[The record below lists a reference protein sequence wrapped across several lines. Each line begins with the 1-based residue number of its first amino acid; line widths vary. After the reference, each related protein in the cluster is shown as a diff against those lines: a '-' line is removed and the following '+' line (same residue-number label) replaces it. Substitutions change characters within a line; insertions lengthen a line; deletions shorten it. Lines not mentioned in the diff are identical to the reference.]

1 MLEAGCERGAPDR
14 APEGGGRDPWRG
26 GELPEL
32 LAARP
37 LPAGSVLKRLGPSAD
52 PRRGDDLVDALR
64 EAYEAPTAPPA

>member
-1 MLEAGCERGAPDR
+1 VSSATDR

-37 LPAGSVLKRLGPSAD
+37 LPAGSVLKRLGPSGIRAG
-52 PRRGDDLVDALR
+52 GDDLVDALR
-64 EAYEAPTAPPA
+64 EAYEALTAPPA